1 MASSVNWEYQ
11 LDTINE
17 VHTNTQDN
25 TQEEGPR
32 WTPNEVTETTSTIE
46 YQEGAWAIGWPSS
59 VNEIR
64 EIHDDLITKYNFQ
77 DWGAPVPPVPPTPTG
92 LVLNF
97 SVENWETQQPWGWT
111 LNLTMLDDV
120 PEWTELIAYATCCTS
135 ALNTLTVNNGDQG
148 YSKQITVSPDEWYD
162 TLAWCYCPAWGSWQ
176 DMTHDVSVLAT
187 NWMAVKAIVYSET

>member
-1 MASSVNWEYQ
+1 MASSTNWEYQ

-32 WTPNEVTETTSTIE
+32 WTPNEVTEATSTIE

-120 PEWTELIAYATCCTS
+120 PEWTELIAHHVCCFC
-135 ALNTLTVNNGDQG
+135 AVNTLTVNNSDQQ
-148 YSKQITVSPDEWYD
+148 YCKEVIVSPDEWYD
-162 TLAWCYCPAWGSWQ
+162 TLKRCYCPAWGSWQ
-176 DMTHDVSVLAT
+176 ELGSGTVLAA
-187 NWMAVKAIVYSET
+187 NWMAVKAIVYSDD

>member
-1 MASSVNWEYQ
+1 MASSTNWEYQ

-32 WTPNEVTETTSTIE
+32 WTPDEVTETTSTIE

-97 SVENWETQQPWGWT
+97 SVENWDTQQPWGWT

-120 PEWTELIAYATCCTS
+120 PEWTELIAYHHCCFCS
-135 ALNTLTVNNGDQG
+135 VNTLTVNNSDQQ
-148 YSKQITVSPDEWYD
+148 YCKEVIVSPDEWLE
-162 TLAWCYCPAWGSWQ
+162 TLKWCYCPAWGSWQ
-176 DMTHDVSVLAT
+176 DLGEGTVLAA
-187 NWMAVKAIVYSET
+187 NWMAVKAIVYSHI